1 MINKD
6 IEKKFS
12 KILSDNDN
20 KVIAFTGDW
29 GIGKTYFLNE
39 FKKQHPEEIKE
50 SIYISLFGL
59 KDLKQL
65 KLRALRSAI
74 PEYLQND
81 RASDLFKTI
90 KNAIKNLSKGLI
102 VLDDLALLA
111 LGDYLQDKVIIIDDI
126 ERKNNALDIDEV
138 MGFIDDCINN
148 YQARFILV
156 FNSKKIASEKYFD
169 YYEKIIDSEIKFKS
183 IPKNSFAIAKKLV
196 SIENDEIHNAI
207 KKAIE
212 ICEISNIRIIKKI
225 LKIINSIRKNYPES
239 LNIIDRLVPCC
250 VLYAGIFYKG
260 IPDTPNFERIIELK
274 KIPGKLNVLTKNLHK
289 ESENKQDDTLVD
301 KYMSLRAELNILF
314 ADDFEDIFID
324 YLKNGDFNKKVFSSW
339 VKIYLRSKKFSKA
352 NNLLNDIYN
361 RSLYDRNFSEKELSS
376 LVKKSIDV
384 LSYLD
389 VSGITGLITVLDQNN
404 VDFVDQVISAWKNN
418 LNKSSIEEAL
428 TLFHI
433 NEIHPKLKDACVELL
448 SKKSKNSS
456 LIEVIAN
463 YQHTDAD
470 IYRFNSASKD
480 EFMNCILNSPY
491 LELKKLMVNIFKF
504 CHSEAFKNG
513 MDTFFDACRCIYN
526 NEEYKNDK
534 IKKIL
539 QLHFK
544 DHKLLEKLE
553 ENKTQI

>member
-6 IEKKFS
+6 IEKKFV

-65 KLRALRSAI
+65 KLRALRSAL

-81 RASDLFKTI
+81 RASDLFETT
-90 KNAIKNLSKGLI
+90 KNAIKNLSKGLV

-111 LGDYLQDKVIIIDDI
+111 LGDYLQGKVIVIDDI
-126 ERKNNALDIDEV
+126 ERKHNALDIDEV

-183 IPKNSFAIAKKLV
+183 IPKNSFAIAEKLV

-212 ICEISNIRIIKKI
+212 ICKISNIRIIKKI
-225 LKIINSIRKNYPES
+225 LKIINNIRKDYPES

-260 IPDTPNFERIIELK
+260 IPDAPNFERIIELK
-274 KIPGKLNVLTKNLHK
+274 KTPGKLNVLIRNLSK
-289 ESENKQDDTLVD
+289 ESENEQDDALVD
-301 KYMSLRAELNILF
+301 KYMSLRTELNILV

-324 YLKNGDFNKKVFSSW
+324 YLKNGDFNKKIFSSW
-339 VKIYLRSKKFSKA
+339 VNVYLRSKKFSKA

-361 RSLYDRNFSEKELSS
+361 RSLYDRNFSEKELSA
-376 LVKKSIDV
+376 LVKKSINV

-389 VSGITGLITVLDQNN
+389 AGGITGLITVLDQNN
-404 VDFVDQVISAWKNN
+404 IDFVDQVISAWKSN

-456 LIEVIAN
+456 LIEVITN

-470 IYRFNSASKD
+470 IYRFNSASKN
-480 EFMNCILNSPY
+480 EFMKCILTSPY
-491 LELKKLMVNIFKF
+491 LELKNLMLNIFKF

-513 MDTFFDACRCIYN
+513 MDTFFEACRLIYN
-526 NEEYKNDK
+526 DEKNKNDK
-534 IKKIL
+534 IRRIL
-539 QLHFK
+539 HLHFE
-544 DHKLLEKLE
+544 HHNLLEKLE
-553 ENKTQI
+553 EDKTQI